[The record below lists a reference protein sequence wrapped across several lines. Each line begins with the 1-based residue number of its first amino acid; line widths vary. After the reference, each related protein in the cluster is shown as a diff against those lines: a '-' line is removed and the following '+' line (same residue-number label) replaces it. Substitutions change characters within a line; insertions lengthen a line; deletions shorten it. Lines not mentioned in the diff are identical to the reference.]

1 MIEVKRSP
9 EGKVLARRTDGQ
21 PLTAADREI
30 AKTLINEEDP
40 ILTPE
45 QWYPEFH
52 RFHVQVVQETPNLEW
67 QWLREHQPDLYR
79 VIKGR
84 ENELD
89 ALGEARLSE
98 VMEIM
103 GQWRAL
109 ILQAE
114 MEATKAPGQVLEG
127 PNG

>member
-1 MIEVKRSP
+1 MIYLETAKKAEQRLKRSSLP
-9 EGKVLARRTDGQ
+9 
-21 PLTAADREI
+21 
-30 AKTLINEEDP
+30 EDP
-40 ILTPE
+40 VLSLD
-45 QWYPEFH
+45 QWYPHFRDFH
-52 RFHVQVVQETPNLEW
+52 HGVIAETADFDYG
-67 QWLREHQPDLYR
+67 WLRTNRPDLYQS
-79 VIKGR
+79 IKAK

-114 MEATKAPGQVLEG
+114 LEVTKRASAPATHSQEKQKEK
-127 PNG
+127 

>member
-1 MIEVKRSP
+1 M
-9 EGKVLARRTDGQ
+9 
-21 PLTAADREI
+21 
-30 AKTLINEEDP
+30 
-40 ILTPE
+40 
-45 QWYPEFH
+45 
-52 RFHVQVVQETPNLEW
+52 VQETPNLDW

-114 MEATKAPGQVLEG
+114 LEVTKATRVVQGG